1 MMPGQ
6 LIPKMNIE
14 ATFTDSSD
22 NMLNPHVSEQQFF
35 DLQKL
40 FGKDSLENVI
50 LSDCIT
56 LEGITDQLRHI
67 IQNKVQRPQIPF
79 FSNFSKFK

>member
-1 MMPGQ
+1 
-6 LIPKMNIE
+6 MNIE

-67 IQNKVQRPQIPF
+67 I
-79 FSNFSKFK
+79 